1 MSEAYARTSD
11 PDTAHDAAD
20 RVRQSKLEQQVYEA
34 LLRHPGVFLTSIE
47 VAQLMGVDKWSIS
60 PRFQPLKR
68 KGLVEQ
74 SEKLGL
80 NSSGKP
86 RMLQA
91 WRAVPPKPVQLAFFE
106 GVHG

>member
-1 MSEAYARTSD
+1 MTDAFARSSD

-20 RVRQSKLEQQVYEA
+20 RVRQTKLEQQVYEA
-34 LLRHPGVFLTSIE
+34 LLKHPGVFLTSIE

-74 SEKLGL
+74 SEKIGL

-86 RMLQA
+86 RTMQA
-91 WRAVPPKPVQLAFFE
+91 WRAVKPKPVQLHFFE
-106 GVHG
+106 GAQ